1 MRRPFSRFIKGEKG
15 LSLIEMLIAVSILS
29 FIGLVLYTVFYQGT
43 KLWQRSLLMKPD
55 IESGIV
61 FEKMA
66 HDLRSAYSA
75 QMGSFDGKA
84 ARVEFYAYSR
94 SALEDSTGETRID
107 RPAKVQYLYDAGTRR
122 LYRGEETYIKM
133 LAFLKLESA
142 PLELSPLADNLKD
155 CRFEYYHEDINKKIY
170 QWKDFW
176 DSPCPPKAIR
186 VSLRFDDQKE
196 TVFHTKIIPLPA
208 DACISA
214 AMAAAAHG

>member
-1 MRRPFSRFIKGEKG
+1 MLQLFRTYLKREEG

-55 IESGIV
+55 IESDII

-75 QMGSFDGKA
+75 KMGSFGGKA
-84 ARVEFYAYSR
+84 DHVEFFAYSR
-94 SALEDSTGETRID
+94 GAIEEPNGEIRIHS
-107 RPAKVQYLYDAGTRR
+107 PAKVRYHFDDTARQ
-122 LYRGEETYIKM
+122 LYRGEETYMK
-133 LAFLKLESA
+133 
-142 PLELSPLADNLKD
+142 LSPLGENLKE
-155 CRFEYYHEDINKKIY
+155 CKFEYYHEDAARKVY
-170 QWKDFW
+170 EWKDFW
-176 DSPCPPKAIR
+176 DSPCPPKAVR

-196 TVFHTKIIPLPA
+196 TVFHTKIISLPA

-214 AMAAAAHG
+214 VQAAAAHG